1 MFRFTK
7 KEIRDLII
15 SFTKKEIRDLIIS
28 FIVIALGFTI
38 LYSNGDYSHIGLV
51 FPVVM
56 IGVGLG
62 FIFHELGHKFVAMH
76 YGYYAEYELWPTG
89 LIIALVSSF
98 FGFIFAAPG
107 AVVIYSQG
115 MEEKTN
121 GLISIAGP
129 LVNIALGLIFF
140 LILGSLGDF
149 VYTEAG
155 AIVYLICVL
164 GTRINFFLAAFNLLP
179 IPPLDGSKVLSWSV
193 PIWLVTFAI
202 AAILVL
208 FFGGFL

>member
-1 MFRFTK
+1 MFRFTG
-7 KEIRDLII
+7 
-15 SFTKKEIRDLIIS
+15 KEIRDLIIS

-38 LYSNGDYSHIGLV
+38 LYSNGDYSHITLI
-51 FPVVM
+51 FPIVM
-56 IGVGLG
+56 IGVGVG

-89 LIIALVSSF
+89 LLIALASSF

-107 AVVIYSQG
+107 AVVIYSNG

-121 GLISIAGP
+121 GIISIAGP
-129 LVNIALGLIFF
+129 IVNIILGLIFF
-140 LILGSLGDF
+140 LILGSLGNF
-149 VYTEAG
+149 VYTETG

-179 IPPLDGSKVLSWSV
+179 IPPLDGSKVMSWSV
-193 PIWLVTFAI
+193 PVWLITFAI

-208 FFGGFL
+208 FFGGIL

>member
-1 MFRFTK
+1 MFRFTG
-7 KEIRDLII
+7 
-15 SFTKKEIRDLIIS
+15 KEIRDLIIS

-38 LYSNGDYSHIGLV
+38 LYSNGDYSHVTLI
-51 FPVVM
+51 FPIVM
-56 IGVGLG
+56 IGVGAG

-89 LIIALVSSF
+89 LLIALVSSF

-115 MEEKTN
+115 MDEKTN

-140 LILGSLGDF
+140 LILGSLGNY
-149 VYTEAG
+149 VYTETG
-155 AIVYLICVL
+155 AIVQLICVL

-179 IPPLDGSKVLSWSV
+179 IPPLDGSKVMSWSV
-193 PIWLVTFAI
+193 PIWLITFAV

-208 FFGGFL
+208 VFGGFI

>member
-1 MFRFTK
+1 MFRFTG
-7 KEIRDLII
+7 
-15 SFTKKEIRDLIIS
+15 KEIRDLIIS

-38 LYSNGDYSHIGLV
+38 LYSNGDYSNIGLV
-51 FPVVM
+51 FPIVM
-56 IGVGLG
+56 IGVGAG

-107 AVVIYSQG
+107 AVVIYSNG
-115 MEEKTN
+115 MEKKTN
-121 GLISIAGP
+121 GIISIAGP
-129 LVNIALGLIFF
+129 IVNIILGLIFF
-140 LILGSLGDF
+140 LILVSLGDF
-149 VYTEAG
+149 AYTETG
-155 AIVYLICVL
+155 YLVALTCVL

-179 IPPLDGSKVLSWSV
+179 IPPLDGSKVMAWSV

>member
-7 KEIRDLII
+7 N
-15 SFTKKEIRDLIIS
+15 EIRDLIIS

-38 LYSNGDYSHIGLV
+38 LYSNGDYSHISIV

-56 IGVGLG
+56 IGVGVG

-89 LIIALVSSF
+89 LLIALVSSF

-121 GLISIAGP
+121 GIISIAGP
-129 LVNIALGLIFF
+129 IVNIILGLIFF

-179 IPPLDGSKVLSWSV
+179 IPPLDGSKVMSWSI
-193 PIWLVTFAI
+193 PIWLITFAI
-202 AAILVL
+202 AALLVL

>member
-1 MFRFTK
+1 MFRFTG
-7 KEIRDLII
+7 
-15 SFTKKEIRDLIIS
+15 KEIRDLIIS

-38 LYSNGDYSHIGLV
+38 LYSNGDYSHVTLI

-56 IGVGLG
+56 IGVGAG

-89 LIIALVSSF
+89 LLIALVSSF

-107 AVVIYSQG
+107 AVVIYSNG
-115 MEEKTN
+115 MEKKTN

-129 LVNIALGLIFF
+129 IVNIVLGLIFF

-149 VYTEAG
+149 IYTETG

-179 IPPLDGSKVLSWSV
+179 IPPLDGSKVMAWSV
-193 PIWLVTFAI
+193 PIWLITFAI

-208 FFGGFL
+208 FFGGIL

>member
-1 MFRFTK
+1 MFRFTG
-7 KEIRDLII
+7 
-15 SFTKKEIRDLIIS
+15 KEIRDLIIS
-28 FIVIALGFTI
+28 FIVIALVFTI
-38 LYSNGDYSHIGLV
+38 LYSNGDYSHVTLI

-56 IGVGLG
+56 IGVGAG

-89 LIIALVSSF
+89 LLIALVSSF

-107 AVVIYSQG
+107 AVVIYSNG
-115 MEEKTN
+115 MEKKTN

-129 LVNIALGLIFF
+129 IVNIVLGLIFF

-149 VYTEAG
+149 IYTETG

-179 IPPLDGSKVLSWSV
+179 IPPLDGSKVMSWSV
-193 PIWLVTFAI
+193 PVWLITFAI

-208 FFGGFL
+208 FFGGIL

>member
-1 MFRFTK
+1 MFRFTG
-7 KEIRDLII
+7 
-15 SFTKKEIRDLIIS
+15 KEIRDLIIS

-38 LYSNGDYSHIGLV
+38 LYSNGDYSHITLI

-56 IGVGLG
+56 IGVGAG

-89 LIIALVSSF
+89 LLIALASSF

-107 AVVIYSQG
+107 AVVIYSNG

-121 GLISIAGP
+121 GIISIAGP
-129 LVNIALGLIFF
+129 IVNIILGLIFF
-140 LILGSLGDF
+140 LILGSLGNF
-149 VYTEAG
+149 VYTETG

-179 IPPLDGSKVLSWSV
+179 IPPLDGSKVMAWSV
-193 PIWLVTFAI
+193 PIWLITFAF

-208 FFGGFL
+208 FFGGIL

>member
-1 MFRFTK
+1 MFRFTG
-7 KEIRDLII
+7 
-15 SFTKKEIRDLIIS
+15 KEIRDLIIS

-38 LYSNGDYSHIGLV
+38 LYSNGDYSHVTLI
-51 FPVVM
+51 FPIVM
-56 IGVGLG
+56 IGVGAG

-89 LIIALVSSF
+89 LLIALASSF

-115 MEEKTN
+115 MDEKTN

-140 LILGSLGDF
+140 LILGSLGNYA
-149 VYTEAG
+149 YTETG
-155 AIVYLICVL
+155 AIVQLICVL

-179 IPPLDGSKVLSWSV
+179 IPPLDGSKVMSWSV
-193 PIWLVTFAI
+193 PIWLITFAV

-208 FFGGFL
+208 VFGGFI

>member
-1 MFRFTK
+1 MFRFTG
-7 KEIRDLII
+7 
-15 SFTKKEIRDLIIS
+15 KEIRDLIIS

-56 IGVGLG
+56 IGVGAG

-107 AVVIYSQG
+107 AVVIYSNG
-115 MEEKTN
+115 MKKKTN
-121 GLISIAGP
+121 GIISIAGP
-129 LVNIALGLIFF
+129 IVNIVLGLIFF

-149 VYTEAG
+149 VYTETG

-179 IPPLDGSKVLSWSV
+179 IPPLDGSKVMAWSV
-193 PIWLVTFAI
+193 PVWLITFAI
-202 AAILVL
+202 AALLVL
-208 FFGGFL
+208 FFGGIL

>member
-1 MFRFTK
+1 MFR
-7 KEIRDLII
+7 
-15 SFTKKEIRDLIIS
+15 FTKKEIRDLIIS

-62 FIFHELGHKFVAMH
+62 FIFHELGHKFVVMH

-115 MEEKTN
+115 MEKKTN
-121 GLISIAGP
+121 GIISIAGP
-129 LVNIALGLIFF
+129 IVNIILGLIFF

-202 AAILVL
+202 AALLVL
-208 FFGGFL
+208 FFGGIL

>member
-1 MFRFTK
+1 MFRFTG
-7 KEIRDLII
+7 
-15 SFTKKEIRDLIIS
+15 KEIRDLIIS

-38 LYSNGDYSHIGLV
+38 LYSNGDYSHVTLI

-56 IGVGLG
+56 IGVGVG

-89 LIIALVSSF
+89 LLIALASSF

-107 AVVIYSQG
+107 AVVIYSNG
-115 MEEKTN
+115 MEERTN
-121 GLISIAGP
+121 GIISIAGP
-129 LVNIALGLIFF
+129 IVNIILGLIFF
-140 LILGSLGDF
+140 LILGSLGNF
-149 VYTEAG
+149 VYTETG

-179 IPPLDGSKVLSWSV
+179 IPPLDGSKVMSWSV
-193 PIWLVTFAI
+193 PVWLITFAI

-208 FFGGFL
+208 FFGGIL

>member
-1 MFRFTK
+1 MFR
-7 KEIRDLII
+7 
-15 SFTKKEIRDLIIS
+15 FTKKEIRDLIIS

-62 FIFHELGHKFVAMH
+62 FIFHDLGHKFVAMH

-89 LIIALVSSF
+89 LIIALISSF

-107 AVVIYSQG
+107 AVVIYSNG

-140 LILGSLGDF
+140 IILGSLGDF
-149 VYTEAG
+149 IYTEVG

>member
-1 MFRFTK
+1 MFRFTG
-7 KEIRDLII
+7 
-15 SFTKKEIRDLIIS
+15 KEIRDLIIS

-56 IGVGLG
+56 IGVGAG

-89 LIIALVSSF
+89 LLIALVSSF

-107 AVVIYSQG
+107 AVVIYSNG
-115 MEEKTN
+115 MEKKTN

-129 LVNIALGLIFF
+129 IVNIVLGLIFF

-149 VYTEAG
+149 IYTETG

-179 IPPLDGSKVLSWSV
+179 IPPLDGSKVMAWSV
-193 PIWLVTFAI
+193 PVWLITFAI

-208 FFGGFL
+208 FFGGIL

>member
-1 MFRFTK
+1 MFRFTG
-7 KEIRDLII
+7 
-15 SFTKKEIRDLIIS
+15 KEIRDLIIS

-38 LYSNGDYSHIGLV
+38 LYSNGDYSNIGLV
-51 FPVVM
+51 FPIVM
-56 IGVGLG
+56 IGVGAG

-107 AVVIYSQG
+107 AVVIYSNG
-115 MEEKTN
+115 MEKKTN

-129 LVNIALGLIFF
+129 IVNIILGLIFF
-140 LILGSLGDF
+140 LILVSLGDF
-149 VYTEAG
+149 AYTETG
-155 AIVYLICVL
+155 YLVALTCVL

-179 IPPLDGSKVLSWSV
+179 IPPLDGSKVMAWSV
-193 PIWLVTFAI
+193 PVWLITFAI
-202 AAILVL
+202 AALLVL
-208 FFGGFL
+208 IFGGFL

>member
-1 MFRFTK
+1 MFRFTG
-7 KEIRDLII
+7 
-15 SFTKKEIRDLIIS
+15 KEIRDLIIS

-38 LYSNGDYSHIGLV
+38 LYSNGDYSHVTLI

-56 IGVGLG
+56 IGVGAG

-89 LIIALVSSF
+89 LLIALVSSF

-107 AVVIYSQG
+107 AVVIYSNG
-115 MEEKTN
+115 MEKKTN

-129 LVNIALGLIFF
+129 IVNIILGLIFF
-140 LILGSLGDF
+140 LIWGSLGDF
-149 VYTEAG
+149 IYTETG

-179 IPPLDGSKVLSWSV
+179 IPPLDGSKVMSWSV
-193 PIWLVTFAI
+193 PVWLITFAI

-208 FFGGFL
+208 FFGGIL

>member
-1 MFRFTK
+1 MFSFTG
-7 KEIRDLII
+7 KEIRDLV
-15 SFTKKEIRDLIIS
+15 IS

-38 LYSNGDYSHIGLV
+38 LYSNGDYSNVTLI

-56 IGVGLG
+56 IGVGAG

-76 YGYYAEYELWPTG
+76 YGYYAEYELWPIG
-89 LIIALVSSF
+89 LLIALVSSF

-107 AVVIYSQG
+107 AVVIYSNG

-121 GLISIAGP
+121 GIISIAGP
-129 LVNIALGLIFF
+129 IVNIILGLIFF
-140 LILGSLGDF
+140 LILGSLGAFGDF
-149 VYTEAG
+149 IYTEMG
-155 AIVYLICVL
+155 AIVYLICML

-179 IPPLDGSKVLSWSV
+179 IPPLDGSKVMAWSV

-202 AAILVL
+202 AALLVL
-208 FFGGFL
+208 FFGGIL

>member
-1 MFRFTK
+1 M
-7 KEIRDLII
+7 
-15 SFTKKEIRDLIIS
+15 
-28 FIVIALGFTI
+28 IALGFTI
-38 LYSNGDYSHIGLV
+38 LYSNGDYSHVTLI

-56 IGVGLG
+56 IGVGAG

-89 LIIALVSSF
+89 LLIALVSSF
-98 FGFIFAAPG
+98 FGFIFAA
-107 AVVIYSQG
+107 
-115 MEEKTN
+115 
-121 GLISIAGP
+121 
-129 LVNIALGLIFF
+129 VNIVLGLIFF

-149 VYTEAG
+149 IYTETG

-179 IPPLDGSKVLSWSV
+179 IPPLDGSKVMSWSV
-193 PIWLVTFAI
+193 PVWLITFAI

-208 FFGGFL
+208 FFGGIL

>member
-1 MFRFTK
+1 MSPTN
-7 KEIRDLII
+7 
-15 SFTKKEIRDLIIS
+15 LIIS

-115 MEEKTN
+115 MEKKTN
-121 GLISIAGP
+121 GIISIAGP
-129 LVNIALGLIFF
+129 IVNIILGLIFF

-202 AAILVL
+202 AALLVL
-208 FFGGFL
+208 FFGGIL

>member
-1 MFRFTK
+1 MFR
-7 KEIRDLII
+7 
-15 SFTKKEIRDLIIS
+15 FTKKEIRDLIIS

-89 LIIALVSSF
+89 LIIALDSSF

-115 MEEKTN
+115 MEKKTN
-121 GLISIAGP
+121 GIISIAGP
-129 LVNIALGLIFF
+129 IVNIILGLIFF

-202 AAILVL
+202 AALLVL
-208 FFGGFL
+208 FFGGIL

>member
-1 MFRFTK
+1 MFRFTG
-7 KEIRDLII
+7 
-15 SFTKKEIRDLIIS
+15 KEIRDLIIS

-38 LYSNGDYSHIGLV
+38 LYSNGDYSHITLI
-51 FPVVM
+51 FPIVM
-56 IGVGLG
+56 IGVGVG

-89 LIIALVSSF
+89 LLIALSSSF

-107 AVVIYSQG
+107 AVVIYSNG

-121 GLISIAGP
+121 GIISIAGP
-129 LVNIALGLIFF
+129 IVNIILGLIFF
-140 LILGSLGDF
+140 LILGSLGNF
-149 VYTEAG
+149 VYTETG

-179 IPPLDGSKVLSWSV
+179 IPPLDGSKVMSWSV
-193 PIWLVTFAI
+193 PVWLITFAI

-208 FFGGFL
+208 FFGGIL

>member
-1 MFRFTK
+1 MFR
-7 KEIRDLII
+7 
-15 SFTKKEIRDLIIS
+15 FTKKEIRDLIIS

-115 MEEKTN
+115 MEKKTN
-121 GLISIAGP
+121 GIISIAGP
-129 LVNIALGLIFF
+129 IVNIILGLIFF

-149 VYTEAG
+149 VYTETG

-202 AAILVL
+202 AALLVL
-208 FFGGFL
+208 FFGGIL

>member
-1 MFRFTK
+1 MFRFTG
-7 KEIRDLII
+7 
-15 SFTKKEIRDLIIS
+15 KEIRDLIIS

-38 LYSNGDYSHIGLV
+38 LYSNGNYSQIGLV
-51 FPVVM
+51 FPIVM
-56 IGVGLG
+56 IGVGAG
-62 FIFHELGHKFVAMH
+62 FIFHELGHKFVAMN

-107 AVVIYSQG
+107 AVVIFSNG
-115 MEEKTN
+115 MEKKTN
-121 GLISIAGP
+121 GIISIAGP
-129 LVNIALGLIFF
+129 IVNIILGLIFF

-193 PIWLVTFAI
+193 PIWLVTFAR
-202 AAILVL
+202 AALLVL
-208 FFGGFL
+208 FFGGIL

>member
-1 MFRFTK
+1 MFRFTG
-7 KEIRDLII
+7 
-15 SFTKKEIRDLIIS
+15 KEIRDLIIS

-38 LYSNGDYSHIGLV
+38 LYSNGDYSHVTLI

-56 IGVGLG
+56 IGVGAG

-89 LIIALVSSF
+89 LLIALVSSF

-107 AVVIYSQG
+107 AVVIYSNG
-115 MEEKTN
+115 MEKKTN

-129 LVNIALGLIFF
+129 IVNIVLGLIFF

-149 VYTEAG
+149 IYTETG

-179 IPPLDGSKVLSWSV
+179 IPPLDGSKVMAWSV
-193 PIWLVTFAI
+193 PVWLITFAI

-208 FFGGFL
+208 FFGVIL

>member
-1 MFRFTK
+1 MFR
-7 KEIRDLII
+7 
-15 SFTKKEIRDLIIS
+15 FTKKEIRDLIIS

-38 LYSNGDYSHIGLV
+38 LYSNGDYSHITLI

-56 IGVGLG
+56 IGVGAG
-62 FIFHELGHKFVAMH
+62 FIFHELGHKFSAMH

-89 LIIALVSSF
+89 LLIALVSSF

-107 AVVIYSQG
+107 AVVIYSNG
-115 MEEKTN
+115 MEERTN
-121 GLISIAGP
+121 GIISIAGP

-140 LILGSLGDF
+140 IILGSLGNF
-149 VYTEAG
+149 IYTETG

-193 PIWLVTFAI
+193 PIWVITFAI

-208 FFGGFL
+208 FFGGIL

>member
-1 MFRFTK
+1 MFKFTG
-7 KEIRDLII
+7 
-15 SFTKKEIRDLIIS
+15 KEIRDLIIS

-38 LYSNGDYSHIGLV
+38 LYSHGDYSHVTLI

-56 IGVGLG
+56 IGVGAG

-89 LIIALVSSF
+89 LLIALVSSF

-107 AVVIYSQG
+107 AVVIYRNG

-129 LVNIALGLIFF
+129 LVNIALGFIFF
-140 LILGSLGDF
+140 LILISLGDF
-149 VYTEAG
+149 VYTDTG
-155 AIVYLICVL
+155 AIVYLICML

-179 IPPLDGSKVLSWSV
+179 IPPLDGSKVMAWSL
-193 PIWLVTFAI
+193 PIWLITFAV
-202 AAILVL
+202 AAILAL
-208 FFGGFL
+208 FFGGFLG